1 MVFQQDSS
9 VKRFYL
15 EVDECNN
22 IRDLISQN
30 INVYIRALVLPP
42 RLLTDGTVVMLPQNY
57 KVDIKCI

>member
-15 EVDECNN
+15 EVDERNN

-30 INVYIRALVLPP
+30 INVYTRALVLPP

>member
-15 EVDECNN
+15 EDDECNN

-30 INVYIRALVLPP
+30 INIYTRAHVVAP
-42 RLLTDGTVVMLPQNY
+42 RLLIDGTVLMLHQNY